1 MPRRI
6 GLLARAECQ
15 QVSDQVLRQLAA
27 RPKRFAFLGAS
38 GRVGQL
44 LRAVWAKERDPD
56 LRIDWQF
63 RNPEDVCSNGF
74 EWADMALLD
83 PFLDHAKSVGGLDG
97 LFVFVGATGQREPEQ
112 LALNVSLVEQA
123 MQAAAAAK
131 IPRVIVASSAAVYG
145 GGIGRPFRE
154 SDALSPVNG
163 YGLAKRDMEK
173 ICKELAETLR
183 IDVSFLRIGNVA
195 GADAL
200 LGNALNW
207 RSGDAPVQLDIYP
220 DGSGPRRSY
229 IGPESLAKV
238 LKGLALCPAPL
249 APVLN
254 VAAPNG
260 VSMDVLLDAAE
271 IAWTSKQVEASPL
284 QNIVLDCK
292 RLEALAFFDASAS
305 EPTQIVAQWR
315 RAVEAV

>member
-1 MPRRI
+1 M
-6 GLLARAECQ
+6 
-15 QVSDQVLRQLAA
+15 SDQVLRQLAA
-27 RPKRFAFLGAS
+27 CPKRFAFLGAS
-38 GRVGQL
+38 GRVGKL

-97 LFVFVGATGQREPEQ
+97 LFVFVGATGQREPAQ
-112 LALNVSLVEQA
+112 LALNVSLVTQA

-145 GGIGRPFRE
+145 GGTGRPFCE
-154 SDALSPVNG
+154 SDTLAPINR
-163 YGLAKRDMEK
+163 YGAAKRDMEK
-173 ICKELAETLR
+173 SCRELSQASG
-183 IDVSFLRIGNVA
+183 IDVCMLRIGNVA

-200 LGNALNW
+200 LGNAVNW
-207 RSGDAPVQLDIYP
+207 RPGDEPIPLDIFP

-229 IGPESLAKV
+229 IGPESLAQV
-238 LKGLALCPAPL
+238 LKALALSPLPL

-254 VAAPNG
+254 VAAPQC
-260 VSMDVLLDAAE
+260 VSMDALLDAAG
-271 IAWTSKQVEASPL
+271 IAWTPKHVEASPL
-284 QNIVLDCK
+284 QNILLDCK

-305 EPTQIVAQWR
+305 EPMQIVSQWR
-315 RAVEAV
+315 RAVEAI